1 MTRPTRQP
9 AGFRSSGKAPA
20 GKGRGAAPSAPS
32 KARSPRQES
41 AAKGGPRQERGTRPA
56 KAAPGAGHFARSK
69 DRASSAPKGAGRPGA
84 ERRDDTRPAP
94 RSRPGSHP
102 GSADGRGRSAV
113 KGEAP
118 VHGRNP
124 RPARA
129 SSGSGHF
136 ARPERPSHA
145 PKGAARPGTGR
156 RDDAESSSRTRPGA
170 GSGRPRP
177 ATKDSAFGQ
186 ERGARPAR
194 APGGE
199 RFVRSERLIRVPKVL
214 NSGSGRG
221 EARDRGAE
229 GGDGA
234 EAIASDVRKVTVS
247 ANEAGQ
253 RIDNFLLKRLP
264 GVPKSHVYR
273 LLRSGQVRV
282 GGGRAKPER
291 KLEEGEEVR
300 IPPVRVAERGTPVRA
315 PDAVL
320 NRLREAIVYEDPH
333 YLAISKPAGLASHGG
348 TGIAY
353 GVIEA
358 ARGWDKYEFLE
369 LVHRLD
375 RDTSGVLLLAK
386 SRPALL
392 RAQRAFRDGL
402 ANKRYFALLL
412 GRLQGGARDVDAA
425 LVKSRL
431 EGGER
436 FIEVDEEDGKPSHSR
451 FVPQAHYRDA
461 TLCEVHIFSG
471 RTHQIRVHALAL
483 GHPVAGDRK
492 YGLRD
497 EQKPLRDLGLR
508 RMFLH
513 SHFLELPAEG
523 EFRKLTLSAPM
534 TGELRDFL
542 DELGPGK

>member
-1 MTRPTRQP
+1 MTRPTRSP
-9 AGFRSSGKAPA
+9 AGFNGSRNTSA
-20 GKGRGAAPSAPS
+20 GKGRGAASPS
-32 KARSPRQES
+32 KARPPREGAS
-41 AAKGGPRQERGTRPA
+41 KGEPRQERSSRPA
-56 KAAPGAGHFARSK
+56 KAGPAGGHFARKEHLSHAAK
-69 DRASSAPKGAGRPGA
+69 GSRPRRSGAPRQCGTGIALASRL
-84 ERRDDTRPAP
+84 RF
-94 RSRPGSHP
+94 RSRPQRRPWPSRREGDASQE
-102 GSADGRGRSAV
+102 RG
-113 KGEAP
+113 
-118 VHGRNP
+118 P
-124 RPARA
+124 RPGKAA
-129 SSGSGHF
+129 PGGHF
-136 ARPERPSHA
+136 ARKERPSHA
-145 PKGAARPGTGR
+145 PQGAERRDGAGPGARARPG
-156 RDDAESSSRTRPGA
+156 S
-170 GSGRPRP
+170 GSGRSAAKRDAALPERRPRP
-177 ATKDSAFGQ
+177 A
-186 ERGARPAR
+186 RPLHGA
-194 APGGE
+194 E
-199 RFVRSERLIRVPKVL
+199 RFVRTERLIRVPKA
-214 NSGSGRG
+214 
-221 EARDRGAE
+221 ARSASSPERDEVHGRGAE
-229 GGDGA
+229 KGEAA
-234 EAIASDVRKVTVS
+234 EGIASDVRKVSVS

-300 IPPVRVAERGTPVRA
+300 IPPVRIAERGTPVRA

-320 NRLREAIVYEDPH
+320 NRLREAIVYEDAD
-333 YLAISKPAGLASHGG
+333 YLAICKPAGMASHGG
-348 TGIAY
+348 TGVAY

-358 ARGWDKYEFLE
+358 ARGWEKYEFLE
-369 LVHRLD
+369 LAHRLD

-392 RAQRAFRDGL
+392 RAQAAFRDGL
-402 ANKRYFALLL
+402 ARKRYFALLV

-431 EGGER
+431 GGER

-461 TLCEVHIFSG
+461 TLCEVEIFSG

-497 EQKPLRDLGLR
+497 EQKTLRDLGLR

-513 SHFLELPAEG
+513 SHFLELPADA

-542 DELGPGK
+542 GDLGPGK

>member
-9 AGFRSSGKAPA
+9 AGFKGSSKAPA
-20 GKGRGAAPSAPS
+20 GKGRGAAPSTPS
-32 KARSPRQES
+32 KARPPRQEG
-41 AAKGGPRQERGTRPA
+41 AAKGGPRQERGARPA
-56 KAAPGAGHFARSK
+56 KSAPGDGHFARSK
-69 DRASSAPKGAGRPGA
+69 DRASSAPKGASRPGT
-84 ERRDDTRPAP
+84 ERRDDARTAGRA
-94 RSRPGSHP
+94 RPGSHP
-102 GSADGRGRSAV
+102 GSEGRSRTVA

-118 VHGRNP
+118 AHGRNP
-124 RPARA
+124 RPAKA
-129 SSGSGHF
+129 PPAAGHF
-136 ARPERPSHA
+136 ARPERSSHA
-145 PKGAARPGTGR
+145 PKSAGRTGAGR
-156 RDDAESSSRTRPGA
+156 RDDAESTSRTRPGA
-170 GSGRPRP
+170 GSARPRP
-177 ATKDSAFGQ
+177 AAKGSAFGQ

-194 APGGE
+194 GPVGE
-199 RFVRSERLIRVPKVL
+199 RFVRTERLIRVPKVL

-221 EARDRGAE
+221 DARDRNAE

-234 EAIASDVRKVTVS
+234 EAVASDVRKVTVS
-247 ANEAGQ
+247 VNEAGQ

-282 GGGRAKPER
+282 GGGRAKAER

-320 NRLREAIVYEDPH
+320 NRLREAIVYEDHH

-369 LVHRLD
+369 LAHRLD

-402 ANKRYFALLL
+402 ANKRYFALLI

-436 FIEVDEEDGKPSHSR
+436 FIAIDEEDGKPSRSR

-461 TLCEVHIFSG
+461 TLCEVEIFSG

-513 SHFLELPAEG
+513 SHFLELPADG